1 MNGKLITVSA
11 KVSKKVKDELE
22 KLGVNISDA
31 IRSGL
36 ERELKERKLRELQ
49 LVLERVDLSKVS
61 EEEIVQVISETRE
74 EN

>member
-36 ERELKERKLRELQ
+36 ERELKERKIRELQ
-49 LVLERVDLSKVS
+49 SVLERVDLSKVS
-61 EEEIVQVISETRE
+61 EEEIVRRIRETRE